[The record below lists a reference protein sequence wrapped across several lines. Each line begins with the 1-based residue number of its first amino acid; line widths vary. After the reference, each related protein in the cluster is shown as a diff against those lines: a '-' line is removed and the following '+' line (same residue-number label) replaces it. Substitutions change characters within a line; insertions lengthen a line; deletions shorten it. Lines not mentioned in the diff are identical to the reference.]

1 MIFIK
6 KHAAEHGIILA
17 MCDEELMGK
26 VLKAGKLVLDLDKY
40 ASFYNGEL
48 VSDEQAFGMVESRG
62 AVHGQRGGR
71 EVHGHNGQEGDSVQ
85 GRHQENRKGALR
97 AGLQARRYDS

>member
-17 MCDEELMGK
+17 MCDEELLGK

-48 VSDEQAFGMVESRG
+48 VSDEQAFGMV
-62 AVHGQRGGR
+62 
-71 EVHGHNGQEGDSVQ
+71 DSGELYTANVVGERSTGIMVKKGIVTKDDIKKIGKVPFVQ
-85 GRHQENRKGALR
+85 VYKL
-97 AGLQARRYDS
+97 DV